1 MELPNGNHLY
11 PAQISEREGEFALI
25 PFVDSSLPVMATLG
39 SNCFRDDRV
48 KEGAM
53 VANRALQG
61 SPSSDSTAFRCVG
74 ILKPKLN
81 NVEEE
86 SWEELENADIGSGA
100 PSLRWLVWPNIDEVS
115 KAIMAAE
122 CPQII
127 VNPPFGFPEVPNE
140 ALDFVALDYSIIDAI
155 DPKTW
160 DVSGTARGSAPK
172 LTVSNETSELSIA
185 DFLEGR
191 ATLVPKQAIY
201 ARQNKRRAK
210 REHLMSSSSPKSIM
224 RASQASKF
232 LHHRRRTQVEKVS
245 TNDDTMAL

>member
-1 MELPNGNHLY
+1 MPRISARNHL
-11 PAQISEREGEFALI
+11 LI
-25 PFVDSSLPVMATLG
+25 ESL
-39 SNCFRDDRV
+39 
-48 KEGAM
+48 
-53 VANRALQG
+53 G

-140 ALDFVALDYSIIDAI
+140 ALDFVALDYSIIDGI

-232 LHHRRRTQVEKVS
+232 LHHRR
-245 TNDDTMAL
+245 